1 MEILRISFNSEFKS
15 DNYDDRSI
23 GFYRIN
29 GVMTAVVIRTY
40 Y

>member
-1 MEILRISFNSEFKS
+1 METLRISFNSEFKS
-15 DNYDDRSI
+15 DNYDDRGI

-29 GVMTAVVIRTY
+29 GVMIAVIIRTY